1 MPDAPSILQNGPNA
15 SSFITTL
22 DGEST
27 ALIKLKNQNG
37 ISVALTN
44 YGARIVSIKMPDKS
58 GNIADI
64 VLGYDSID
72 KYLSSKNPYFGATIG
87 RFANRIAKG
96 HIQINNQSYQLD
108 VNAPPHHLHGGADGF
123 HSRIW
128 SLQSE
133 SSSEA
138 VMNLNSHAGDS
149 GYPGNLNIKVTYDLN
164 NENEL
169 SIQYEAISDAS
180 TVINLTNHAYFNLNG
195 AGSGSVGEHLVYI
208 DADQFTPVNQHL
220 IPIGLPSEVKNTPF
234 DFTVEKRIDQHWDN
248 NEYEQIYFAEGF
260 DHNYVLNKNS
270 SNQLKLAAKVTD
282 PSSGRVLEV
291 ETTEPGLQFYT
302 ANAMNSKDVGRE
314 GKPYFARSAFCLE
327 TQHFPDSPN
336 HDSFP
341 SVILEAGETYK
352 STTIYRFKYQ

>member
-108 VNAPPHHLHGGADGF
+108 VNAPPHHLHGGRMDF
-123 HSRIW
+123 IV
-128 SLQSE
+128 E
-133 SSSEA
+133 SG
-138 VMNLNSHAGDS
+138 VCN
-149 GYPGNLNIKVTYDLN
+149 
-164 NENEL
+164 
-169 SIQYEAISDAS
+169 Q
-180 TVINLTNHAYFNLNG
+180 NH
-195 AGSGSVGEHLVYI
+195 
-208 DADQFTPVNQHL
+208 PV
-220 IPIGLPSEVKNTPF
+220 
-234 DFTVEKRIDQHWDN
+234 
-248 NEYEQIYFAEGF
+248 
-260 DHNYVLNKNS
+260 
-270 SNQLKLAAKVTD
+270 KL
-282 PSSGRVLEV
+282 
-291 ETTEPGLQFYT
+291 
-302 ANAMNSKDVGRE
+302 
-314 GKPYFARSAFCLE
+314 
-327 TQHFPDSPN
+327 
-336 HDSFP
+336 
-341 SVILEAGETYK
+341 
-352 STTIYRFKYQ
+352 